1 MRVGPARQRAFDSA
15 LQSQQYGWMTL
26 SPWLLLL
33 LAWPL
38 LLLGQ
43 FVLRNVPLLARLSI
57 PVPVVGGLLFA
68 LASLLLRAA
77 GVELA
82 FATKVDAGWWTWL
95 VTPET
100 EWLSRPSKNVNLP
113 LLIGFFT
120 CVGLAAPLR
129 LLAGGG
135 RMLAVLLLGTTVL
148 AVAQNA
154 LGVAVATALG
164 APALLGVMCGSLT
177 LVGGHGTA
185 LGFSSRFEQAGMA
198 AAATIGASAATFGL
212 LAGALLSGPL
222 GVWLLRRHARSAAV
236 AAASAAGK
244 AMRHAQAATFARN
257 SADLPQAVDAAGASR
272 AAGGPGD
279 ALAADAAD
287 AAGAARAPGAAGAS
301 DAATQTASPVVADF
315 LADVRALAAQGR
327 PALGHLLLVAFC
339 VKAGAWIS
347 FGLDRMGASLP
358 AYMGALLLGFAVR
371 AMHDAAGGTWLRGE
385 VINKIAAVLLPL
397 FLVVTLAPLN
407 LAELAGVAGPML
419 AILAV
424 NTAMTLA
431 FAAFVVCPLL
441 GKDKEASVASAGLAG
456 YGIGSTATAVA
467 AMDAITRQHGKA
479 PRATTIVPPTGGF
492 LIDLTNAPV
501 IGAFLRWL

>member
-1 MRVGPARQRAFDSA
+1 LAGFAMPQAPAPHRAFDSA
-15 LQSQQYGWMTL
+15 AQSQQYGWMTL

-38 LLLGQ
+38 LLLGE
-43 FVLRNVPLLARLSI
+43 FVLRRAPLLARLSI

-68 LASLLLRAA
+68 LACLLLRAV

-82 FATKVDAGWWTWL
+82 FATKVDAMWWTWL
-95 VTPET
+95 VTPDT
-100 EWLSRPSKNVNLP
+100 EWLSRPSRNINLP
-113 LLIGFFT
+113 FLIGFFT

-135 RMLAVLLLGTTVL
+135 RMLVVLLAGTTVL

-185 LGFSSRFEQAGMA
+185 LGFASRFEQAGMA

-212 LAGALLSGPL
+212 VAGALLSGPL
-222 GVWLLRRHARSAAV
+222 GTWLLGRHGAAKD
-236 AAASAAGK
+236 ASAA
-244 AMRHAQAATFARN
+244 RTAA
-257 SADLPQAVDAAGASR
+257 
-272 AAGGPGD
+272 
-279 ALAADAAD
+279 
-287 AAGAARAPGAAGAS
+287 AS
-301 DAATQTASPVVADF
+301 DAATQSAAPVVADF
-315 LADVRALAAQGR
+315 RSDVRALAALGR
-327 PALGHLLLVAFC
+327 SALGHLLLVAFC

-347 FGLDRMGASLP
+347 FGLDRLGAALP
-358 AYMGALLLGFAVR
+358 AYMGALLLGFTLRAV
-371 AMHDAAGGTWLRGE
+371 HDAAGWSWLRGDI
-385 VINKIAAVLLPL
+385 INKIAAVLLPL

-407 LAELAGVAGPML
+407 LAELASVAGPML
-419 AILAV
+419 ASLAI

-431 FAAFVVCPLL
+431 FAAFVIHPLL
-441 GKDKEASVASAGLAG
+441 GKDQEASVASAGLAG